1 MQKAFVFPVLFLLF
15 ATCHADSATNVV
27 LTLEKSIGGL
37 TNWTVVPI
45 APSMIATNGKLDGG
59 SVVSSNTFY
68 RMRIDRAGTNSFRGI
83 YSGTQI
89 INESFGGRWST
100 FVRADNTATTV
111 VTDTFTPGSMIASS
125 YQIQP
130 DGSFSAM
137 MGDSQITFQGA
148 FSNGAVTGQIKSL
161 TYGTIGTF
169 TGTRKPDGGDYAN
182 QAGVWVAT
190 WGDTNRDT
198 NNHVGIAVA
207 IAAADGSFV
216 AHTAGEGTLRDG
228 VASIMTSNGFATNT
242 VRGILLNSP
251 ASSNASKTITG
262 TYNRTYT
269 NSGMGSFSAR
279 LVEPY

>member
-1 MQKAFVFPVLFLLF
+1 MKTIFVLPILFLLF
-15 ATCHADSATNVV
+15 AVCHADSATNVV

-37 TNWTVVPI
+37 TNWTAVPVS
-45 APSMIATNGKLDGG
+45 PSMIATNGRLDGG
-59 SVVSSNTFY
+59 LAVNSSNTFY

-83 YSGTQI
+83 YMGTHT
-89 INESFGGRWST
+89 FGGKWAT

-111 VTDTFTPGSMIASS
+111 VTDTSSPGSMIASS
-125 YQIQP
+125 YQIQS
-130 DGSFSAM
+130 DGSFSAL
-137 MGDSQITFQGA
+137 MGDSQITFQGS
-148 FSNGAVTGQIKSL
+148 FSNGSVTGQVKSL
-161 TYGTIGTF
+161 AYGTIGTF
-169 TGTRKPDGGDYAN
+169 DGTRKPDEGDYAY

-190 WGDTNRDT
+190 WGDTNRGT
-198 NNHVGIAVA
+198 ASLVGIAVS